1 MCVCRV
7 VVSCRMYA
15 TVRVVVAV
23 AVAGVV
29 WCGVTGSNYKKM
41 TTECQEIFLTT
52 RLDYS

>member
-1 MCVCRV
+1 
-7 VVSCRMYA
+7 MYA
-15 TVRVVVAV
+15 TVRVVVVV

-29 WCGVTGSNYKKM
+29 WCGGVTGTNYKKM

>member
-1 MCVCRV
+1 
-7 VVSCRMYA
+7 MYA

-23 AVAGVV
+23 AGVV
-29 WCGVTGSNYKKM
+29 CGGVTGTNYKKM